1 MARLR
6 VSQGPG
12 VRMGESP
19 EMMFA
24 IEVDGVGVDIGG
36 LTALRGATLR
46 CNRGEVVVIV
56 GPNGSGKTTLLNVL
70 SGFVTPTHGEVKLS
84 GNRVTRF
91 SPAEIRRLSGGV
103 SRSFQNPVVV
113 GALSA
118 VENVLVG
125 RRVRGESVSGVLKAL
140 AFRHPI
146 EETLRTEAREILQE
160 MDFFP
165 RDGVTGAELSAGQR
179 RKTDVGRALFA
190 ESTIVLLDE
199 PLATVDRR
207 GAEGMVSLI
216 RRAADAGQAIVVVEH
231 RLHYIREAADRVIQL
246 EAN

>member
-6 VSQGPG
+6 GLTNSQPAS
-12 VRMGESP
+12 R
-19 EMMFA
+19 
-24 IEVDGVGVDIGG
+24 EVQRSMLALKLDRVGVQIGG
-36 LTALRGATLR
+36 LTALRSVSFSCA
-46 CNRGEVVVIV
+46 RGEVTVIV

-70 SGFVTPTHGEVKLS
+70 SGFVAPSEGEVHLS
-84 GNRVTRF
+84 GVQVTRF
-91 SPAEIRRLSGGV
+91 NPAEIRRLGSGV

-113 GALSA
+113 SALSA

-125 RRVRGESVSGVLKAL
+125 RRVRGESVSGVLKAM
-140 AFRHPI
+140 AFKRSAEH
-146 EETLRTEAREILQE
+146 TLKMEAREILEE

-165 RDGVTGAELSAGQR
+165 RDDVVGAELSAGQR
-179 RKTDVGRALFA
+179 RKTDVARALFA

-207 GAEGMVSLI
+207 GAEGIVSLI
-216 RRAADAGQAIVVVEH
+216 LRAAGAGRSVVVVEH
-231 RLHYIREAADRVIQL
+231 RLHYIRGVADRLIEL